1 MKRMKTYTFDE
12 LKDKFIGEIGTPKRD
27 EYEKAVKEEI
37 QAYHIGEAIKQARIA
52 KNLTQEELGNKVG
65 VQKSHICKIERGR
78 GISLSTMLKLFDAM
92 DIRATLDLG
101 AEGKIALY

>member
-1 MKRMKTYTFDE
+1 MERMKTYTFDE

-78 GISLSTMLKLFDAM
+78 GISLSTMLKLFEAM

-101 AEGKIALY
+101 VGGKIALY